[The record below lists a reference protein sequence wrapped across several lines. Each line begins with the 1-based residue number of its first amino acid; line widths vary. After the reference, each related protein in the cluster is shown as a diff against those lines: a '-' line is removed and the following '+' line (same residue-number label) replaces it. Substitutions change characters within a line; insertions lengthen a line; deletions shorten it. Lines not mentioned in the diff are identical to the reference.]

1 VTDIAIRSPNRMV
14 RLYCLRSGEIGM
26 CLCNVV
32 TVVSLFVFPL
42 PAIHMFQLEKYYVDF
57 VKIFDVDI
65 MTLEAI

>member
-1 VTDIAIRSPNRMV
+1 
-14 RLYCLRSGEIGM
+14 M